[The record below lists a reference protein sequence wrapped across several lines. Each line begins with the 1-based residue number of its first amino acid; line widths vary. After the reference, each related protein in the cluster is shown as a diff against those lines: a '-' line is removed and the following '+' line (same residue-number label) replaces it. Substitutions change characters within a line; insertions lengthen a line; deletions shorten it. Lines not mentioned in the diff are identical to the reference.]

1 MPVSGYLGTNLKDTD
16 QNVCP
21 FYTGPSFLDYLDS
34 LGPLNREDTGPVRL
48 PILDRFKVCV
58 CVCVCVCVFVCVCL
72 CGGVGGCG
80 CGCGCGCCGCGGRVG
95 VGESVGVGVHIRK
108 LSYLLISVYIHM
120 SLCTGLCMYAYI
132 LHTCM

>member
-48 PILDRFKVCV
+48 PILDRFKVHVCVCVCMCVVCACV
-58 CVCVCVCVFVCVCL
+58 CVCVCVL
-72 CGGVGGCG
+72 C
-80 CGCGCGCCGCGGRVG
+80 
-95 VGESVGVGVHIRK
+95 VGVGVH
-108 LSYLLISVYIHM
+108 V
-120 SLCTGLCMYAYI
+120 
-132 LHTCM
+132 